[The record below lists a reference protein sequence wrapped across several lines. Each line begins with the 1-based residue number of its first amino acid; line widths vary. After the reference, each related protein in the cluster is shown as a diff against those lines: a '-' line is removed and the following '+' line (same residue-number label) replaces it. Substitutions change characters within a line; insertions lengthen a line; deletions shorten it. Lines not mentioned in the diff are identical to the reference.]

1 MTSAQRIEISNQMS
15 TAQRV
20 QSKGAAAADQV
31 ASAQRIQRLFL
42 QQITASQSIQISG
55 LKSK

>member
-20 QSKGAAAADQV
+20 QSEGIAAADQV

>member
-20 QSKGAAAADQV
+20 QSEGTAAADQV
-31 ASAQRIQRLFL
+31 APAQRIQRLFL